1 MKGCGYNKGVFPAAV
16 FQMEKQL
23 SKCIWVITGDKFSSR
38 RIFKVKNLHFEMEE
52 TI

>member
-1 MKGCGYNKGVFPAAV
+1 MKGCGYNKGVFPAAI

-23 SKCIWVITGDKFSSR
+23 SKCMWIITGDNSSEG
-38 RIFKVKNLHFEMEE
+38 IFKVKNLHFEMEE